1 LTPSSSSRLIT
12 DSEVDS
18 MSKCQNHPVSRAA
31 VGGSMRR
38 EGGLAIVAALLFF
51 GFFGCAPAPSS
62 STGGAGSGG
71 AAGAGGAMQTSSS
84 SSGDDLFDAGLNEA
98 GPADA
103 SKPAVPNLVPN
114 GDFSAGN
121 TQFSSDYT
129 YAALNTVEGEY
140 TVGNNPQA
148 FNGNLLMIGD
158 HTTGDGLMFIG
169 NGKPTPD
176 RVWYSGPIAVSPGT
190 MYYFEAWVMNACCP
204 PPYGDGVNPVGP
216 SELSF
221 YANGELLGTRTSQ
234 MLGVWEG
241 LSTIWSSGNATSVT
255 LELVNANTQPSGN
268 DFAVDDVFLG
278 IESSVNP
285 PK

>member
-1 LTPSSSSRLIT
+1 
-12 DSEVDS
+12 
-18 MSKCQNHPVSRAA
+18 MKKCRDHRVFRAA
-31 VGGSMRR
+31 VGASTPRG
-38 EGGLAIVAALLFF
+38 GGLAIVLALLL
-51 GFFGCAPAPSS
+51 GCSAPPASGP
-62 STGGAGSGG
+62 GGAGSGG
-71 AAGAGGAMQTSSS
+71 GAGAGGAMPTGSS
-84 SSGDDLFDAGLNEA
+84 SSGDLFFDAGVNDA
-98 GPADA
+98 GPTDA

-121 TQFSSDYT
+121 SQFSSDYA
-129 YAALNTVEGEY
+129 YADLNTVEGEY
-140 TVGNNPQA
+140 TVGKDPQA
-148 FNGNLLMIGD
+148 FNKLLLMTGD
-158 HTTGDGLMFIG
+158 HTSGDGLMFIG

-190 MYYFEAWVMNACCP
+190 MYFFEAWVMNACCP

-221 YANGELLGTRTSQ
+221 YANGELLGTRTSKQ
-234 MLGVWEG
+234 LGVWEG
-241 LSTIWSSGNATSVT
+241 LSTIWSSGTATSVT
-255 LELVNANTQPSGN
+255 LQLVNANTVTSGN